1 MNHFSH
7 LQEVKIY
14 LKNYILC
21 IILLVSVS
29 SKSIG
34 QTKDSNPNQY
44 ILTESWEIGT
54 DLLWLINKNQLPP
67 SNIFVRRN
75 LETQKGTRHGWRLRV
90 GADVSIRDSVNVTD
104 PIDNEL
110 NETYLLLQIGHEWQ
124 YSVSEKALLY
134 FGADLSFS
142 FKRRLE
148 NKILGLADPRLS
160 QDTKTIYS
168 WLIRFSWSTIPS

>member
-1 MNHFSH
+1 MR
-7 LQEVKIY
+7 LLKKCLPVKEVSFI
-14 LKNYILC
+14 C
-21 IILLVSVS
+21 LLWFSVS
-29 SKSIG
+29 PVVLA
-34 QTKDSNPNQY
+34 QDMEYEQA
-44 ILTESWEIGT
+44 ILPKSWEVGT